1 MKGIDIAT
9 MIIIAVTIASVILT
23 IDLLIGGL
31 LWLNFV

>member
-1 MKGIDIAT
+1 MNGSDIAT

-31 LWLNFV
+31 L

>member
-9 MIIIAVTIASVILT
+9 MIIISVTIASVILT

-31 LWLNFV
+31 L